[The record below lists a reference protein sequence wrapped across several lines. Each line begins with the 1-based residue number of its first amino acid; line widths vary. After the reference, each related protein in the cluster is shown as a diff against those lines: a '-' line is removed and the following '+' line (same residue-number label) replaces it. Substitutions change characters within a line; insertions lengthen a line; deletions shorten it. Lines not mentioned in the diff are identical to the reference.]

1 MVNTKRERHATKTL
15 NVTSVTEES
24 VVNKDE
30 LIKERIIIA
39 AFEQFSQYGIK
50 SISMDYIAR
59 SIGISKRTIYDYFS
73 DKEEL
78 LTEGINYYNRK
89 RKEALIQIYKSTES
103 ALEAM
108 FTFYTK
114 VMENPRW
121 YSGKFYDDLQKFPKA
136 IKKLEEEKK
145 IFADE
150 CLRLFTQGIEEG
162 DFLQDI
168 NYEIVSLL
176 LKKQQSMVHPPKLF
190 ANYSSV
196 EVCDTI
202 LFTFLKG
209 CCTEAGRSKLDA
221 LIAVRRGKL

>member
-1 MVNTKRERHATKTL
+1 MVSTKRERHTTKTL
-15 NVTSVTEES
+15 DDPSVTEES
-24 VVNKDE
+24 VVHKDE
-30 LIKERIIIA
+30 LIKERIITA

-78 LTEGINYYNRK
+78 LTEGINYYDRK
-89 RKEALIQIYKSTES
+89 RKETLILIYKRTKS

-121 YSGKFYDDLQKFPKA
+121 YSEKFYDDLQKFPKA
-136 IKKLEEEKK
+136 IKKMEEEKK

-150 CLRLFTQGIEEG
+150 CLRLFIQGIEEG
-162 DFLQDI
+162 DFLQNI

-176 LKKQQSMVHPPKLF
+176 LKNQQSMLYPPKIF
-190 ANYSSV
+190 ANYSSI

-209 CCTEAGRSKLDA
+209 CCTEAGRSKLNA
-221 LIAVRRGKL
+221 LIAARRSKL